1 MELEELI
8 ERITEILEDVKEH
21 LADYCWISVE
31 DVEATIEYLE
41 QLKVIKNT

>member
-8 ERITEILEDVKEH
+8 KRITETLEDVKEH

-31 DVEATIEYLE
+31 DIEAIVEYLE
-41 QLKVIKNT
+41 QLKEIKNT